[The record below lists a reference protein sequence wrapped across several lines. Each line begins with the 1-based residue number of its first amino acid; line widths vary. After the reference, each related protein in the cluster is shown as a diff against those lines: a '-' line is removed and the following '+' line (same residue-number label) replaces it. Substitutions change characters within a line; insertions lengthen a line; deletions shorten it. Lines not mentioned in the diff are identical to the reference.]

1 MICYNKNAAE
11 KAVDKVLSALQVVEL
26 PYPVCDS
33 FLGMNQA
40 QAGGGTFLK
49 SESSRCLRAKGGC
62 SMTLL
67 ETLALLTLI
76 VTVIYG
82 TVDVTLKVIQYIES
96 KQNKKD

>member
-1 MICYNKNAAE
+1 M
-11 KAVDKVLSALQVVEL
+11 LSALQVVEL

-49 SESSRCLRAKGGC
+49 SEASRCLRAKGGC